1 MADRVQSIKIIRSRP
16 WLATQSGL
24 RLEFRSPRCICF
36 NKRAP
41 PALVWNQSFPSPRWI
56 CLKRLCELHLPR
68 FGIRVF
74 LLLGTVGPRHLLSGA
89 TLLCHFSRASHDPP
103 PMDAGGCRSAP
114 AGQLTATKPTTT
126 DRVLTG
132 NPLIGHIKGRAC
144 VSACIG
150 SKEGTENLA
159 LQKIT
164 SITTPRNFWPPT
176 DIPYSRSLMIM
187 YMPYGFAQ
195 Y

>member
-16 WLATQSGL
+16 RLATQSGL
-24 RLEFRSPRCICF
+24 RLEFRSPRCT
-36 NKRAP
+36 
-41 PALVWNQSFPSPRWI
+41 
-56 CLKRLCELHLPR
+56 CLNRLSEHHLPR

-74 LLLGTVGPRHLLSGA
+74 LLLGTVGPRHLLLSGA